1 MSDFVGGYFMNKQW
15 KFTIKLALCLGL
27 VIWFVGIALFKLPF
41 GSISSMSLQDKYSD
55 KIDDLTCSK
64 KGCFCVRGGFFSKT
78 CC

>member
-1 MSDFVGGYFMNKQW
+1 MEIYNKAGFV
-15 KFTIKLALCLGL
+15 LG
-27 VIWFVGIALFKLPF
+27 VGRRFVGIALFKLPF